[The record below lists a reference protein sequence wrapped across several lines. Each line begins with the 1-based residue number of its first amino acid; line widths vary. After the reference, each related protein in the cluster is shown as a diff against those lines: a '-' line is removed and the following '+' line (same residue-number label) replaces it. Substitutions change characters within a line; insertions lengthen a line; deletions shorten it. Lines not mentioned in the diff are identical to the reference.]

1 MAAIIILVLSYANLG
16 VIVVPV
22 LFYISI
28 IVLMSWQ
35 GIVITQR
42 GATYHE
48 NIG

>member
-1 MAAIIILVLSYANLG
+1 MAAIITLAMSYANLG
-16 VIVVPV
+16 VLVVPV

-35 GIVITQR
+35 GIVLTQR